1 MLFIDIIIV
10 VTLLLLATAIAVALW
25 AAWRTTQERTSPAT
39 NRRLPIAIAGG
50 VALLLIAG
58 ALLLP
63 VNTNVNTT
71 EQRLANMFILT
82 IGVMLVAAISIAA
95 RDTLHK
101 RKQ

>member
-10 VTLLLLATAIAVALW
+10 VTLLLLAAAIAVSLW
-25 AAWRTTQERTSPAT
+25 AAWRTTQERTATAT

-82 IGVMLVAAISIAA
+82 IGVMLAAAISIAA

-101 RKQ
+101 RKH